1 MLELIFLLPLLA
13 VIVVALIVR
22 CSRKKPFSRLGMAF
36 VALSLLAGFTLPL
49 GLGVWIPDFLG
60 QTRIIAQAE
69 SATGARFELRQT
81 WNYID
86 FYTTDLR
93 VTHADGKTE
102 IIGVDGDASKV
113 WSATLEI
120 NEKQRTAKAIY
131 TKHESSREIHW

>member
-1 MLELIFLLPLLA
+1 MLELIFLSPLLA
-13 VIVVALIVR
+13 VMAVALIVR
-22 CSRKKPFSRLGMAF
+22 CSRKKPFSQLGMAF